1 MEVKKNPDE
10 ALEYAN
16 KALDDKSND
25 EATLLLWTK
34 MMVNSTKSEKNQD
47 LWDSLDI
54 LNKSQDKKIREK
66 SYLYA
71 GQLLEQDPATCDE
84 ARNKYA

>member
-25 EATLLLWTK
+25 ESTLLLWTK

-54 LNKSQDKKIREK
+54 LQKS
-66 SYLYA
+66 
-71 GQLLEQDPATCDE
+71 
-84 ARNKYA
+84 